1 MSQTEGAK
9 QSGKS
14 FRGTDASP
22 LTLLRRSC
30 PEFLS
35 AIASV
40 KEHQVKKISNK
51 NRGGNSEFGQELD
64 AAVPPQCIRSGTT
77 RTNADAPFN
86 VRDDSAS
93 AAPKTSEGLTERMQE
108 RNASTVAPKKRRR
121 DGMISL
127 STTAATPSP
136 STAVSASNRIDDN
149 NVGAAAFVASG
160 SRNRRTLPESPRS
173 FLREAL
179 VNCSRREE
187 DAIPD
192 ELVANFDGMAF
203 FQLLQQCSGGVCV
216 SLERAEEGV
225 DGQNGS
231 DYTTSPSLMTKSSS
245 SLNGSGNLPIG
256 RLSKRELQAQLSAA
270 LAWASSAVHGVEDEN
285 DDDGDDN
292 DDDDGDDGGVM
303 VRLPRAILET
313 ASQIE
318 HPSLI
323 FELLHCKDSKGK
335 SKGAGAGCCGKNTY
349 TDDTEEEDDDER
361 EEEDEED
368 RSFLGD
374 LDDLKETTEKV
385 NSLSLHTINELAA
398 WWGIPVE
405 GGNGEVYRLT
415 ITEHFRLLAFTICA
429 VVSNTLE
436 SQPLFSSYAGGSRR
450 QDSNEASIHSSGNK
464 KVAADAANGASDS
477 GVKEITPRREDD
489 QEGTMR
495 GLLSLRHD
503 ICTLSA
509 EHLRYFANIFGF
521 PDRCCSPEDIFTA
534 ISAVAVVT
542 FFSPLPTPLLEKVCH
557 ELSISTVEES
567 TESTDVHQLPE
578 LLAEKISHYF
588 YSPRYS
594 VPSISKLSFMPQMQI
609 HEHAPGRY
617 TCTVDNAK
625 LMKVIMLQR
634 LISNRFSCNKIRWH
648 ALLTVI
654 NDKLSF
660 YVWHRN
666 TGPIT
671 AHMIVRTQDPKK
683 KRKNNGINGGDNN
696 NRSKNSDVSPNP
708 ESSLRESSA
717 LFLEREVEAA
727 PGELM
732 GFENFVSLTVALHSS
747 TMSQSGYRLY
757 NRVEDRL
764 VFQYAMDLI
773 CPNGAPPVEE
783 KGKKS
788 SSNHQNGKST
798 CANRGLENSMEQGRV
813 NQQATTDSAS
823 TATAN
828 AENEKRRKEWEKVV
842 IKLEKSESQK
852 REAVDQAWNSGYRQL
867 LNEHG
872 KSYQK
877 ALQKKKDRERKL
889 LLAKVGPSPELLREL
904 ETLTQTVSATR
915 AQVAKLAKEKSK
927 EEAST
932 KKLQE
937 QIEEGK
943 LEVEQLRQQL
953 KSSNELLSS
962 LETEAAARITRFKE
976 RGEAKRR
983 KQRDLAAALRIP
995 EMSSTRHETLAIN
1008 DLQSFWAP
1016 SSTNGA
1022 NSQLLLL
1029 STLSAT
1035 SSSPARSPQ
1044 SSAIGAPGVNPNLA
1058 FSFVGSGSGGGGG
1071 GGGGVGS
1078 GRCGSSVQLQRVTEE
1093 NSCGV
1098 FSPPLQSTAEEVMGV
1113 GMSAWASMAD
1123 PLSFSEGGQGG
1134 DTANTFGTPSA
1145 AALFSP
1151 QPPPLQQQ
1159 QQPDAATHL
1168 AGVDAAGGSAAGQ
1181 SSGFTVTAPYTSG
1194 GAAPRFTLDAN
1205 ACPFTPTTLVTGR
1218 TSCNSVPHTSFAVK
1232 AGAAPVS
1239 LHSPLST
1246 SPTTVISGNS
1256 PVVSGGIFPERPRYT
1271 SVSAPVLGGVASNE
1285 AFSTDP
1291 LQSSVPLFAP
1301 PGLSSASGKFLQP
1314 TSKALS
1320 LNFTTAPW
1328 N

>member
-14 FRGTDASP
+14 FRGTDALP

-30 PEFLS
+30 PEFIS

-40 KEHQVKKISNK
+40 KEHQVKKASNK
-51 NRGGNSEFGQELD
+51 NRGSILEFGQELD

-77 RTNADAPFN
+77 RTNTDEPFN

-93 AAPKTSEGLTERMQE
+93 AAPQASEGLAERIQE
-108 RNASTVAPKKRRR
+108 RNASTMAPKKRRR

-127 STTAATPSP
+127 STTAAPSSSP
-136 STAVSASNRIDDN
+136 TAASASHRIDDN
-149 NVGAAAFVASG
+149 NIGAAAFVASG
-160 SRNRRTLPESPRS
+160 SRNRRALPESPRS

-231 DYTTSPSLMTKSSS
+231 DYSTSPPSPMTKSSS

-270 LAWASSAVHGVEDEN
+270 LAWASSAVHGGEDEN
-285 DDDGDDN
+285 DDGGDDN
-292 DDDDGDDGGVM
+292 DDDDGDDAGVM

-323 FELLHCKDSKGK
+323 FELLHCKDSKGR
-335 SKGAGAGCCGKNTY
+335 SKGAGACCGKNTY
-349 TDDTEEEDDDER
+349 TDDTEEDDDDER

-436 SQPLFSSYAGGSRR
+436 PQPLFSSCAGGNWR
-450 QDSNEASIHSSGNK
+450 QDGNNASIHSSGHK
-464 KVAADAANGASDS
+464 KAAADAANGASEA
-477 GVKEITPRREDD
+477 GVREMTPRREDD
-489 QEGTMR
+489 QDGPMR

-521 PDRCCSPEDIFTA
+521 PDRCCSPEDIFAA

-557 ELSISTVEES
+557 ELSISTVEEN
-567 TESTDVHQLPE
+567 TESVDAHQLPE

-594 VPSISKLSFMPQMQI
+594 VPSVSKLSFMPQMQI

-671 AHMIVRTQDPKK
+671 ARMIVRTQDPKK

-696 NRSKNSDVSPNP
+696 NKSKNSDSSPNP

-783 KGKKS
+783 KRKKS

-813 NQQATTDSAS
+813 NQQATTDSSA

-828 AENEKRRKEWEKVV
+828 TENEKRRKEWEKVV
-842 IKLEKSESQK
+842 IKLEKSESQQ

-877 ALQKKKDRERKL
+877 ALQKKKDRERKM

-915 AQVAKLAKEKSK
+915 AQVTKLAKEKSK
-927 EEAST
+927 EEAAT

-953 KSSNELLSS
+953 KSSNELLLS
-962 LETEAAARITRFKE
+962 LEAEAAACITRFKE

-983 KQRDLAAALRIP
+983 KRRDLAAALRIP

-1044 SSAIGAPGVNPNLA
+1044 SSAIAAPGVNPNLA
-1058 FSFVGSGSGGGGG
+1058 FSFVGGG
-1071 GGGGVGS
+1071 GS
-1078 GRCGSSVQLQRVTEE
+1078 GRCGLSNPLPRASEE

-1098 FSPPLQSTAEEVMGV
+1098 FSPPLQSTAEEVLGV
-1113 GMSAWASMAD
+1113 GISTWASMTD
-1123 PLSFSEGGQGG
+1123 PLSFGEGGKGG

-1145 AALFSP
+1145 AVLFSP
-1151 QPPPLQQQ
+1151 QPPPLQQ
-1159 QQPDAATHL
+1159 PEAATHL
-1168 AGVDAAGGSAAGQ
+1168 AGVDTAGGSAAGQ
-1181 SSGFTVTAPYTSG
+1181 SSSFTVTAPFTSG

-1205 ACPFTPTTLVTGR
+1205 ACPFTPTTMVTGR
-1218 TSCNSVPHTSFAVK
+1218 TSCNSAPHTSFGVK
-1232 AGAAPVS
+1232 TGAAPVS

-1256 PVVSGGIFPERPRYT
+1256 PVFAGGMFPERPRYT
-1271 SVSAPVLGGVASNE
+1271 SVSAPVSGGVASNE

-1291 LQSSVPLFAP
+1291 LQSSAPLFAP
-1301 PGLSSASGKFLQP
+1301 PVMSSASGKFLQP